1 MKTRKGFTLI
11 ELLVVIAIIGILA
24 SVVLASLN
32 SARQKARDARRVAD
46 IREVQL
52 ALELY
57 ADANNGLYPAVAAAD
72 EAASTSLAA
81 LETAGYIP
89 KVPTAPGSSTY
100 RYMSLNTTGDAV
112 CTSSCTR
119 YVLHVAL
126 EDTANQALNG
136 DIDTGITG
144 VTCTDPEY
152 CVRQ

>member
-57 ADANNGLYPAVAAAD
+57 ADANNGTYPTQGTDA
-72 EAASTSLAA
+72 AASTSLAA
-81 LETAGYIP
+81 LVTAGYIP
-89 KVPTAPGSSTY
+89 AMPTAPGSSVY
-100 RYMSLNTTGDAV
+100 RYISLDTAGTAA
-112 CTSSCTR
+112 CSSSCTR
-119 YVLHVAL
+119 YMLHVAL
-126 EDTANQALNG
+126 EDQNNQALNG
-136 DIDTGITG
+136 DIDGTVAG
-144 VTCTDPEY
+144 VDCDNLEY